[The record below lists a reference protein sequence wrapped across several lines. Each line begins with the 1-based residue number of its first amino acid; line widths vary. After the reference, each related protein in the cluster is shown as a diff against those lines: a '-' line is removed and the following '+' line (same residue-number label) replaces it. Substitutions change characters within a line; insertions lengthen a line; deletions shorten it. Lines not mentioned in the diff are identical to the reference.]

1 MLAPAQSETARR
13 ATRKTSCIIGNVR
26 AILLTAIFATVPCSA
41 QDLPDPGRRLSQE
54 EQNADP
60 DKLRESESD
69 KARAGNANPR
79 RYDAQACENARR
91 YYQIACKAPESRASR
106 SMQCNEA
113 YAMYRQ
119 SCP

>member
-1 MLAPAQSETARR
+1 M
-13 ATRKTSCIIGNVR
+13 
-26 AILLTAIFATVPCSA
+26 ILLIAALGALPCQA

-60 DKLRESESD
+60 DKPREAD
-69 KARAGNANPR
+69 KGRTGGSATPR
-79 RYDAQACENARR
+79 RYDPQACENARR
-91 YYQIACKAPESRASR
+91 YYQIACRAPESRASQ

-113 YAMYRQ
+113 YAIYRQ

>member
-1 MLAPAQSETARR
+1 MHHRRVRLILAIAVLAS
-13 ATRKTSCIIGNVR
+13 VR
-26 AILLTAIFATVPCSA
+26 CFA

-60 DKLRESESD
+60 DKPRDAD
-69 KARAGNANPR
+69 KNRSGGSANPR
-79 RYDAQACENARR
+79 RYDPQACENARR
-91 YYQIACKAPESRASR
+91 YYQMACRAPESHASR

-113 YAMYRQ
+113 YAIYRQ

>member
-1 MLAPAQSETARR
+1 V
-13 ATRKTSCIIGNVR
+13 TSCNIGSVR
-26 AILLTAIFATVPCSA
+26 AVLLIAILATVPCSA
-41 QDLPDPGRRLSQE
+41 QDLPDPGRRLSRE

-60 DKLRESESD
+60 EKPREPE
-69 KARAGNANPR
+69 KARTGSENPH